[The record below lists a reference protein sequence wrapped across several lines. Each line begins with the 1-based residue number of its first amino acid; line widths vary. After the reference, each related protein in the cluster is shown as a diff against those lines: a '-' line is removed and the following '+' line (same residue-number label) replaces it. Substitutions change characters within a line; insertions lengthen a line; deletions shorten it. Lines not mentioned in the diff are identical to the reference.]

1 MKRRQVCEFLMALT
15 SVSSIYSVCHCGSTL
30 IWHHS
35 TRRFRGLLLYH
46 GISFFFCFYA
56 AIQALGRE
64 RLRITDG
71 KKEPLFVECHLSVFL
86 LILVLFPLRPPFC
99 VWFGSLRVFLFILTC
114 HFDLLRGMAGFQ
126 AGARKSRSCRY
137 RLPSVYVWSTSKAV
151 FEYIIPRPACRSI
164 TVITVLRRLL
174 VCRLEMNVLRTLDI
188 SRGDFV
194 FTLEHLMYD
203 HYIDIDLYASPT

>member
-1 MKRRQVCEFLMALT
+1 MALT
-15 SVSSIYSVCHCGSTL
+15 SVSSTYSVCHCGSTL

-46 GISFFFCFYA
+46 GISFFFVFMRRSR
-56 AIQALGRE
+56 LSGE
-64 RLRITDG
+64 RGYGLQMG
-71 KKEPLFVECHLSVFL
+71 KKSRCLLSAISLCSFWFLCYFPSVPPSVCGLALWEC
-86 LILVLFPLRPPFC
+86 
-99 VWFGSLRVFLFILTC
+99 FLFILTC

-174 VCRLEMNVLRTLDI
+174 LCRLEMNVLRTLAI
-188 SRGDFV
+188 SRGEFGS
-194 FTLEHLMYD
+194 TLEHWMHD
-203 HYIDIDLYASPT
+203 HYIDIDLYASPTQQT